1 MSSGDQP
8 VRGSESV
15 CADDAAVRQ
24 RLDAILHSQTFHGA
38 RGQQKLL
45 RHLVEERLAGRE
57 NLLKEYTVGVV
68 VFERGEAF
76 DPRIDPIVRVEA
88 SRLRSRLEKYYES
101 EGNDSDLRIQLPRG
115 SYVPVISSRPAVPVA
130 DVAPPVAVVRRV
142 PKIEWALVVAAIAIA
157 SATWLFVVRPTTAS
171 APLAARFERAT
182 FEAG

>member
-1 MSSGDQP
+1 MSSGEQQ
-8 VRGSESV
+8 VRNSEL
-15 CADDAAVRQ
+15 AGAEDAAVRQ

-38 RGQQKLL
+38 RRQQKLL
-45 RHLVEERLAGRE
+45 KHLVEERLAGRE
-57 NLLKEYTVGVV
+57 SLLKEYTVGVV

-130 DVAPPVAVVRRV
+130 AVAPTVAERRRV
-142 PKIEWALVVAAIAIA
+142 PKIEWPLVVAGIAVA
-157 SATWLFVVRPTTAS
+157 SA
-171 APLAARFERAT
+171 
-182 FEAG
+182 